1 MSSLFNHV
9 LRNLISPQSID
20 NLRLIEEAI
29 EAYKDPRFLKYSTLS
44 EELNEILSEDENT
57 RYEQLIAIE
66 QKIKDCLDS
75 DIPDSIDHEDFQHFV
90 RFCDHVKLETGR
102 EKRYLDQLS
111 NIKNNIQ
118 RLQGKTLKDIS
129 ESFEKKSIELD
140 KQSKNLETNLSTNN
154 ILSFVKDL
162 LLKMN
167 LDLEDFSFS
176 LSEVPFDIN
185 DEDSWSEG
193 LIPVAKLFY
202 NLVENLILT
211 SKITADEVEKLKT
224 KEYTKTL
231 FQSTDY
237 PAIANNRTDNMGNS
251 TQKRYRAKALKF
263 EGADIYISTQFFDSD
278 RDAIIEWYKDHTI

>member
-57 RYEQLIAIE
+57 RYEQLIGIE

-118 RLQGKTLKDIS
+118 RLQDKTLKNIS

-140 KQSKNLETNLSTNN
+140 KQSKNLETNLSTN
-154 ILSFVKDL
+154 IVAVLSIFAAVVLSFTGGITLLGSIFNNLNGVTPYRLSFAICTTGFIFYNVIYL
-162 LLKMN
+162 LLNFVARMCGKN
-167 LDLEDFSFS
+167 IEFLKNYIFVNIALIVFIIATFLLYFS
-176 LSEVPFDIN
+176 
-185 DEDSWSEG
+185 
-193 LIPVAKLFY
+193 
-202 NLVENLILT
+202 
-211 SKITADEVEKLKT
+211 
-224 KEYTKTL
+224 
-231 FQSTDY
+231 
-237 PAIANNRTDNMGNS
+237 
-251 TQKRYRAKALKF
+251 
-263 EGADIYISTQFFDSD
+263 
-278 RDAIIEWYKDHTI
+278 YK